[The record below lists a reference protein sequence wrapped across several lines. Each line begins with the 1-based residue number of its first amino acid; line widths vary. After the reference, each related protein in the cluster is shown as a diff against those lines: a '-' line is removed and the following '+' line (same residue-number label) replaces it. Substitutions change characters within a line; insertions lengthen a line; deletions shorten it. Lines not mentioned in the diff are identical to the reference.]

1 MRNPK
6 DLEFEEE
13 YQQAVERGEAT
24 GSITNYMETKVKNSL
39 SAKMQAHLEA
49 VAQRDVD
56 MEKDRP
62 HTYAEIT
69 KAIPKALA
77 RINSLKDQPAKL
89 VKEKRVALNKEF
101 DDLVKREAYGEHQ
114 RELWISE
121 QVVKFMGS
129 VEYMKVKQDLTYFTN
144 LYSECLALKE
154 EWEKDNADIIEAER
168 VRSKRAELMQ
178 ADPETLKALGITP
191 DPTFT
196 APKVEEKS
204 PQAEMIENLRAI
216 HPSATDAELSAMAKL
231 V

>member
-1 MRNPK
+1 MRRPAELA
-6 DLEFEEE
+6 LEDE
-13 YQQAVERGEAT
+13 YKQAVERGDTT
-24 GSITNYMETKVKNSL
+24 GSIVQWMNERSKAGVSKKMAGRMERMMAQEEEQEK
-39 SAKMQAHLEA
+39 AK
-49 VAQRDVD
+49 
-56 MEKDRP
+56 P

-69 KAIPKALA
+69 KEIPKALA
-77 RINSLKDQPAKL
+77 KINSLKDQPAKL

-101 DDLVKREAYGEHQ
+101 DELVKKEAYGESQ
-114 RELWISE
+114 RGLWISE

-168 VRSKRAELMQ
+168 IRSKRAELMQ

-204 PQAEMIENLRAI
+204 LQEEMIENLRAI
-216 HPSATDAELSAMAKL
+216 HPSATDAELSAMDKL